1 MSKTRPQLPE
11 MRIQVMTHRTGYT
24 LRLEAKDVKNEFIYR
39 DVESLT
45 LGMIHHLIDEFT
57 DYTDLTVIADAYADH
72 EALVNLYKAKLQ
84 AEHIKTEAATAA
96 RKKQNARNKELVKE
110 ITELHAESKQLKSRV
125 AALEKA
131 LENHKRN
138 IHTPMSNL

>member
-1 MSKTRPQLPE
+1 MSNTRPQLPE
-11 MRIQVMTHRTGYT
+11 LRIQVMTHRTGYT

-45 LGMIHHLIDEFT
+45 LGMIHHLIDEFP
-57 DYTDLTVIADAYADH
+57 DYADLDEIADAYADH
-72 EALVNLYKAKLQ
+72 EALVKLYKAKVQ
-84 AEHIKTEAATAA
+84 AERIKTEAATAA

-110 ITELHAESKQLKSRV
+110 ITELHSESKQLKSRV

-138 IHTPMSNL
+138 IHTTMSNL